1 MSELNWYVGVDWGG
15 QNHQVC
21 VLDGAGAVR
30 GENVFAHSG
39 PGLAAMAAWIAET
52 VAEAP
57 SETVGVAIETPR
69 GPVVESLLAHGLAVH
84 AINPKQLDRFRDRY
98 SPAGAK
104 DDRRDARVLA
114 SALRTDPQCLRRVQT
129 SAPVVVELREWT
141 RTHDE
146 LKGERVR
153 LTNRMRDLLW
163 RYYPAFNQV
172 VEDDLAAPWAMALW
186 KRVPTPAAARGMRL
200 SSYDKLLKKHRV
212 QRFDAATLKARL
224 AQRPLDVDPASMRAA
239 ETHMRLL
246 TKRLAVVVKQLAEAQ
261 TRIDAFLAELGGA
274 DPATTGSEDPQPGQA
289 KGQRDAT
296 ILRSIPGVG
305 RYVLA
310 TLLAEADD
318 PLRRRDYHALRCL
331 SGAAPVTKQS
341 GRVRIV
347 TRRLAVHDR
356 LRDALGYWAS
366 GAVQKDPASKAR
378 YQALRAR
385 GHGHHRALRSV
396 ADRLLFVA
404 CTMLRDGTVFDPQHA
419 RA

>member
-1 MSELNWYVGVDWGG
+1 
-15 QNHQVC
+15 
-21 VLDGAGAVR
+21 
-30 GENVFAHSG
+30 
-39 PGLAAMAAWIAET
+39 
-52 VAEAP
+52 
-57 SETVGVAIETPR
+57 
-69 GPVVESLLAHGLAVH
+69 
-84 AINPKQLDRFRDRY
+84 
-98 SPAGAK
+98 
-104 DDRRDARVLA
+104 
-114 SALRTDPQCLRRVQT
+114 
-129 SAPVVVELREWT
+129 
-141 RTHDE
+141 
-146 LKGERVR
+146 
-153 LTNRMRDLLW
+153 
-163 RYYPAFNQV
+163 
-172 VEDDLAAPWAMALW
+172 
-186 KRVPTPAAARGMRL
+186 
-200 SSYDKLLKKHRV
+200 
-212 QRFDAATLKARL
+212 
-224 AQRPLDVDPASMRAA
+224 
-239 ETHMRLL
+239 MRLL
-246 TKRLAVVVKQLAEAQ
+246 TKRLAVVVKQLAETQ
-261 TRIDAFLAELGGA
+261 TRIDAFLEELGGA

-341 GRVRIV
+341 GRVRTV

-419 RA
+419 PA